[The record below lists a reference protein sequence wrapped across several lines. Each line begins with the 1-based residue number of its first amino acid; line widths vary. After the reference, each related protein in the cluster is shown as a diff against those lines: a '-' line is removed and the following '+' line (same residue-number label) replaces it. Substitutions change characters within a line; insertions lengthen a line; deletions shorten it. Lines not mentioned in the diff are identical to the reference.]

1 MDDKNLMEGMLLLEK
16 GVCDLYMHGTME
28 APTDN
33 VRSAFSA
40 ALNESLCMQDTLYS
54 KLEQKGWYPTEQ
66 ADQTQMNTV
75 KQKYSA
81 AQ

>member
-1 MDDKNLMEGMLLLEK
+1 MKGMLFLEK
-16 GVCDLYMHGTME
+16 GVYHQYMRGTVE

-54 KLEQKGWYPTEQ
+54 KMEQKGWYPTEQ

>member
-54 KLEQKGWYPTEQ
+54 KIVQTGCYPPAH
-66 ADQTQMNTV
+66 ADQTPLTTV
-75 KQKYSA
+75 TQNHSA